1 MLWQAALQNRT
12 MVLPMSLQQ
21 LFCYYYLRVVPL
33 KRAPGVSLRVPFTP
47 YGQHPPWALHLCT
60 PGSVHPSEGVNGN
73 PTPPAAQPLQTR
85 RPRIMHRRTAHD
97 GSWYNQRGCRIIVR
111 RMMARGQ
118 RGCRMHAY
126 YTHTHTHCTIAQ
138 RMVARGTTNE
148 AAHMIYAAPILVSVL
163 VARIPARSK
172 STRKSHD

>member
-1 MLWQAALQNRT
+1 MGPLNYPLYRLECR
-12 MVLPMSLQQ
+12 LPLMANT
-21 LFCYYYLRVVPL
+21 PL
-33 KRAPGVSLRVPFTP
+33 GHCTCAPS
-47 YGQHPPWALHLCT
+47 
-60 PGSVHPSEGVNGN
+60 GSVHPSEGVNGN

-111 RMMARGQ
+111 PTNDGSWYDQRGCRIIVRRMMARGQ
-118 RGCRMHAY
+118 RGCCMHAY

-148 AAHMIYAAPILVSVL
+148 AAHMIYQ
-163 VARIPARSK
+163 
-172 STRKSHD
+172 